1 MILVDTSVWIDFF
14 NGKSNREV
22 EVLDGVLGYQGVAIG
37 DLIMVELLQGFRSD
51 KDYNT
56 AKKYLLNL
64 DLYNM
69 LTPDLAL
76 LAAENYRKLWRKG
89 VTVRKTA
96 DVIIATF
103 CIENQIPLLYV
114 DKDFIPFTQH
124 IQTAEELDLSR
135 LMMHKLNL

>member
-22 EVLDGVLGYQGVAIG
+22 EILDGVLGYQGVAIG
-37 DLIMVELLQGFRSD
+37 DLIMLELLQGFRSD

-76 LAAENYRKLWRKG
+76 LAAENYRKLRRKG

-124 IQTAEELDLSR
+124 L
-135 LMMHKLNL
+135 KLRSVC

>member
-1 MILVDTSVWIDFF
+1 MILVDTSVWTDFF

-22 EVLDGVLGYQGVAIG
+22 EILDGVLGYQGVAIG

-124 IQTAEELDLSR
+124 L
-135 LMMHKLNL
+135 KLRSVC

>member
-124 IQTAEELDLSR
+124 L
-135 LMMHKLNL
+135 KLRSVC

>member
-1 MILVDTSVWIDFF
+1 VILVDTSVWTDFF

-22 EVLDGVLGYQGVAIG
+22 EILDGVLGYQGVAIG

-124 IQTAEELDLSR
+124 L
-135 LMMHKLNL
+135 KLRSVC

>member
-22 EVLDGVLGYQGVAIG
+22 EILDGVLGYQGVAIG

-124 IQTAEELDLSR
+124 L
-135 LMMHKLNL
+135 KLRSVC

>member
-76 LAAENYRKLWRKG
+76 LAAENYRKLRRKG

-124 IQTAEELDLSR
+124 L
-135 LMMHKLNL
+135 KLRSVC

>member
-1 MILVDTSVWIDFF
+1 VILVDTSVWIDFF

-22 EVLDGVLGYQGVAIG
+22 EILDGVLGYQGVAIG

-124 IQTAEELDLSR
+124 L
-135 LMMHKLNL
+135 KLRSVC